1 MSILG
6 TRVLRVEDPKFLTT
20 GGVYTGDLRD
30 PRLTGAAHVTYV
42 RSVMAHARITVDASG
57 AREQP
62 GVLAVFTADDIADI
76 DPPPPVIGLIPA
88 ALSRPW
94 LARDVVRYVGEPVA
108 AIVTEQPYDGEDAAE
123 LVFVDYDP
131 LPVVVDP
138 REAVTDAL
146 VLHPDHGSNVA
157 FASDF
162 GDIDSLFDGCE
173 VVVRQEIVNQRVA
186 PAPLEVRSSAC
197 VWGEDGR
204 LTFWGSTQQPH
215 GARDSLA
222 KSLQL
227 EPSQVHF
234 IAPDVGGGF
243 GAKFGLS
250 VEDVFL
256 AVMSRRL
263 GRPLRWVE
271 SRTENML
278 GMGHGRAQFQTVT
291 IGGRRDGKVEAYAIE
306 VTQDSGAYPNM
317 GMMLPLMTQIM
328 ATGVYDIPK
337 LAVRF
342 KSVVTNTAPVVAY
355 RGAGRP
361 EATAAIER
369 AIDVFAAEVG
379 TDVVDIRRRN
389 LLPPDRFPLT
399 TPAGANYDSGEY
411 EKALDAVLEA
421 GDYAGLRAEQQQRR
435 DRGDRVVLGIGLAV
449 YVEITAGPSAGKE
462 FARINVRPDGEVVVY
477 TGTSPHGQGHATTF
491 AMLAAEELG
500 VPVEQVTVVHGD
512 TDLVARGGG
521 TGGSR
526 SLQLGGSAV
535 QKGAVETVEAA
546 TQVAADLFEAA
557 PGDVLLDKDR
567 GGFSVAGTPGVF
579 RSWAEVATAADAD
592 QGILVDTDFQAE
604 GATFPFGAHLSVVE
618 VDLDTGRVELL
629 RHITVDD
636 AGPVLNPVIV
646 EGQRHGG
653 IAQGAAQALYE
664 EAIYDEDGN
673 PQTTNF
679 ADYAFPSAAEL
690 PDFQLIEMATPSP
703 MNGLGVKGIGEA
715 GTIGATPAVQNAVV
729 DALSHL
735 GVKHI
740 EMPTTSERVWRAIQ
754 SAAGKESA

>member
-1 MSILG
+1 
-6 TRVLRVEDPKFLTT
+6 
-20 GGVYTGDLRD
+20 
-30 PRLTGAAHVTYV
+30 
-42 RSVMAHARITVDASG
+42 MAHARITVDASG

-62 GVLAVFTADDIADI
+62 GVLAVFTADDIADV
-76 DPPPPVIGLIPA
+76 DPPPPMIGLIPP

-123 LVFVDYDP
+123 AVFVDYDP

-138 REAVTDAL
+138 REAVTDAM

-197 VWGEDGR
+197 VWGQDGR

-271 SRTENML
+271 TRTENML
-278 GMGHGRAQFQTVT
+278 GMGHGRAQWQTVT
-291 IGGRRDGKVEAYAIE
+291 IGGRRDGTIEAYALEI
-306 VTQDSGAYPNM
+306 TQDSGAYPNM

-399 TPAGANYDSGEY
+399 TPAGAKYDSGEY

-421 GDYAGLRAEQQQRR
+421 GDYAGLRAQQQQRR

-512 TDLVARGGG
+512 TDLVSSGR
-521 TGGSR
+521 R
-526 SLQLGGSAV
+526 HRRVSL
-535 QKGAVETVEAA
+535 
-546 TQVAADLFEAA
+546 
-557 PGDVLLDKDR
+557 
-567 GGFSVAGTPGVF
+567 
-579 RSWAEVATAADAD
+579 VATRRKRRTK
-592 QGILVDTDFQAE
+592 GC
-604 GATFPFGAHLSVVE
+604 GGNRRGSH
-618 VDLDTGRVELL
+618 
-629 RHITVDD
+629 
-636 AGPVLNPVIV
+636 AGC
-646 EGQRHGG
+646 R
-653 IAQGAAQALYE
+653 
-664 EAIYDEDGN
+664 
-673 PQTTNF
+673 
-679 ADYAFPSAAEL
+679 
-690 PDFQLIEMATPSP
+690 
-703 MNGLGVKGIGEA
+703 
-715 GTIGATPAVQNAVV
+715 
-729 DALSHL
+729 
-735 GVKHI
+735 
-740 EMPTTSERVWRAIQ
+740 
-754 SAAGKESA
+754 

>member
-1 MSILG
+1 
-6 TRVLRVEDPKFLTT
+6 
-20 GGVYTGDLRD
+20 
-30 PRLTGAAHVTYV
+30 
-42 RSVMAHARITVDASG
+42 
-57 AREQP
+57 
-62 GVLAVFTADDIADI
+62 
-76 DPPPPVIGLIPA
+76 
-88 ALSRPW
+88 
-94 LARDVVRYVGEPVA
+94 
-108 AIVTEQPYDGEDAAE
+108 
-123 LVFVDYDP
+123 
-131 LPVVVDP
+131 
-138 REAVTDAL
+138 
-146 VLHPDHGSNVA
+146 
-157 FASDF
+157 
-162 GDIDSLFDGCE
+162 
-173 VVVRQEIVNQRVA
+173 VA
-186 PAPLEVRSSAC
+186 PAPLEGRSSAC
-197 VWGEDGR
+197 LWEADGR
-204 LTFWGSTQQPH
+204 LLFWGSTQQPH

-222 KSLQL
+222 RSLQL

-250 VEDVFL
+250 GEDLFL

-271 SRTENML
+271 TRTENML
-278 GMGHGRAQFQTVT
+278 GMGHGRAQLQTVT
-291 IGGRRDGKVEAYAIE
+291 IGGRRDGTIEAYALDI
-306 VTQDSGAYPNM
+306 VQDSGAYPNM

-342 KSVVTNTAPVVAY
+342 KSVVTNTAPIVAN

-379 TDVVDIRRRN
+379 TDAVDIRRRN
-389 LLPPDRFPLT
+389 LLAPDRFPLT
-399 TPAGANYDSGEY
+399 TPAGATYDSGEY
-411 EKALDAVLEA
+411 EKALDAVLAA
-421 GDYAGLRAEQQQRR
+421 GNYAELRAEQQRRR
-435 DRGDRVVLGIGLAV
+435 DRGDRVVLGLGLAV
-449 YVEITAGPSAGKE
+449 YVEITAGPTAGKE
-462 FARINVRPDGEVVVY
+462 YARVNVRPDGEVVVY

-535 QKGAVETVEAA
+535 QKGAIETVDAA

-567 GGFSVAGTPGVF
+567 GGFSVAGSPGVF
-579 RSWAEVATAADAD
+579 RSWAEVATVADAD
-592 QGILVDTDFQAE
+592 QGIIVETDFEAE

-653 IAQGAAQALYE
+653 IAQGASQALYE
-664 EAIYDEDGN
+664 HAIYDDDGN

-690 PDFQLIEMATPSP
+690 PDFELIEMATPSP
-703 MNGLGVKGIGEA
+703 LNGLGVKGIGEA

-754 SAAGKESA
+754 AAAGKESA